1 LLGTELVKTEI
12 FKDYSN
18 KDLIKEEE
26 SLRFSLLENPQDIE
40 KLRELA
46 IVLYN
51 KKDYSGAINLYE
63 KLAKIKSEDPDI
75 FAFLGYLYYE
85 EEDYAKSIENYEIA
99 LEIDPG
105 RSFIY
110 FLLGNSY
117 SRAGLIKDAIN
128 SYDFAIFLDLDIYTA
143 HLDFAKK
150 YEAIGQKEKALKEYV
165 IAYEI
170 DPRDKKIAEDIARLK
185 SELGK
190 N

>member
-1 LLGTELVKTEI
+1 MLRAELLKTEI
-12 FKDYSN
+12 FRNYSN

-26 SLRFSLLENPQDIE
+26 ILRFSLLENPQDIK
-40 KLRELA
+40 KLKELA

-51 KKDYSGAINLYE
+51 KKDYSGAIKLYE
-63 KLAKIKSEDPDI
+63 KIVKIESENSDN

-85 EEDYAKSIENYEIA
+85 KENYSKAIENYEIA
-99 LEIDPG
+99 LEIDPD
-105 RSFIY
+105 RSFVY

-117 SRAGLIKDAIN
+117 SRAGLIKEAIN

-150 YEAIGQKEKALKEYV
+150 YEVIGQKEKALKEYI

-170 DPRDKKIAEDIARLK
+170 DPRDKSIANTIARLK
-185 SELGK
+185 SELGRC
-190 N
+190 